1 MTSNLSLHKAAQAQQ
16 DEFYTQFTDVQEE
29 LNHYWDHFRGAKI
42 LCNCDDPFESS
53 FFLYLAQQFA
63 YLGIKKLTAT
73 CYAGSPIAQR
83 QLSLFEEDIPAPK
96 RKPYC
101 ATITDYRD
109 WNGDGRTDLQD
120 IRYML
125 EHQKGCSVRVLDGDG
140 DFRSP
145 ECIELLK
152 DADIV
157 ITNPPF
163 SLLRE
168 YIAQLIEYNKKFL
181 IVGNVN
187 AITYRDIFPLFMQ
200 NKMWLGKTIHSGDR
214 KFNVPD
220 TYPLEAAG
228 CGIDEDG
235 RKFIRVK
242 GVRWFTNLPVSEM
255 MEFLTLYKS
264 YTPEEYPKYDDYD
277 AIEVSRTSDI
287 PCDYDGV
294 MGVPI
299 TFLDKYCPSQ
309 FEIIGLDTYLCGHRL
324 HVNGETKY
332 ARLLI
337 RKKKRDES
345 GDFYEIVHH
354 GQ

>member
-1 MTSNLSLHKAAQAQQ
+1 
-16 DEFYTQFTDVQEE
+16 
-29 LNHYWDHFRGAKI
+29 
-42 LCNCDDPFESS
+42 
-53 FFLYLAQQFA
+53 
-63 YLGIKKLTAT
+63 
-73 CYAGSPIAQR
+73 
-83 QLSLFEEDIPAPK
+83 
-96 RKPYC
+96 
-101 ATITDYRD
+101 
-109 WNGDGRTDLQD
+109 
-120 IRYML
+120 
-125 EHQKGCSVRVLDGDG
+125 
-140 DFRSP
+140 
-145 ECIELLK
+145 
-152 DADIV
+152 
-157 ITNPPF
+157 
-163 SLLRE
+163 
-168 YIAQLIEYNKKFL
+168 
-181 IVGNVN
+181 
-187 AITYRDIFPLFMQ
+187 
-200 NKMWLGKTIHSGDR
+200 MWLGCSIHSGDR

>member
-1 MTSNLSLHKAAQAQQ
+1 MSGQ
-16 DEFYTQFTDVQEE
+16 V
-29 LNHYWDHFRGAKI
+29 
-42 LCNCDDPFESS
+42 
-53 FFLYLAQQFA
+53 LYLQPVLAACELSAQFA

-73 CYAGSPIAQR
+73 CYAGSPIAQQ
-83 QLSLFEEDIPAPK
+83 QLSLFEEDTPAPK

-109 WNGDGRTDLQD
+109 WNGDGRTDLLD

-125 EHQKGCSVRVLDGDG
+125 EHQIGCTVRVLDGDG

-145 ECIELLK
+145 ECVELLK

-157 ITNPPF
+157 CTNPPH

-168 YIAQLIEYNKKFL
+168 YIAQLVAYNKKFL
-181 IVGNVN
+181 ILGNIN
-187 AITYRDIFPLFMQ
+187 AVTYKEVFPLIMQ
-200 NKMWLGKTIHSGDR
+200 NKMWLGVTIHSGDR

-220 TYPLEAAG
+220 SYPLRAAG
-228 CGIDEDG
+228 CGIDDDG

-242 GVRWFTNLPVSEM
+242 GVRWFTNLPVKEM
-255 MEFLTLYKS
+255 MEYITLFQH
-264 YTPEEYPKYDDYD
+264 YTPERYPKYDNYD

-299 TFLDKYCPSQ
+299 TFLDKYNPDQ
-309 FEIIGLDTYLCGHRL
+309 FEILGITEKDSPYATGPGKTDRPYLNGKRL
-324 HVNGETKY
+324 YV
-332 ARLLI
+332 RLLI
-337 RKKKRDES
+337 RRKQYDEN
-345 GDFYEIVHH
+345 GDFYSIIHH
-354 GQ
+354 GGGN